1 VRIILVVCSWVA
13 LFLNLVLLSTRSK
26 RAMTRSLIRHRALNS
41 LKISILV
48 VLSSLGGRQDIF
60 LLVDVAEQEVLRND

>member
-1 VRIILVVCSWVA
+1 
-13 LFLNLVLLSTRSK
+13 
-26 RAMTRSLIRHRALNS
+26 MTRSLIRHRALNS